1 MKRLMRFAYA
11 HPLVVALVLAVV
23 TAAAAAVAKDI
34 RLDASIGG
42 MMTDDP
48 EVRRV
53 YAETIE
59 TFGTDQVTVVYLRD
73 PDLFDPERLAV
84 IEELAYQ
91 LEGLPGVVRVES
103 LFSASDFRNQDGML
117 SSGPLMRWP
126 PADRKEAREAKRRA
140 LESPLI
146 TGNLLSEDGTATSVN
161 VFVEPDAGD
170 PDFYDNLS
178 AAIEELVAPAKASF
192 QDAFQL
198 GNPYFRTVIAET
210 MLNDQTRLVP
220 LSVIVL
226 VLTLLC
232 MTRSVSGAVL
242 PLLTA
247 GISIVWTAAFMVLAG
262 IPLNILTIIV
272 PSLIIVIGSTEDIH
286 LLSEYFEGLHRKG
299 VKEQAFRFMVSKM
312 GMVILITAL
321 TTFLGFASITV
332 NKIEI
337 LRQFGMAAAFGLL
350 VNPVITVLFVP
361 VYLRFFGPS
370 KGRSAQPGAP
380 GADSADCEDDDEE
393 CVAQEWKQGLSLFEL
408 LGRATTAVVNRHNRK
423 LVALLLLGAVFIG
436 VFAVDVRLNND
447 IMGMFKES
455 SPIRQRTEAMSEH
468 LPGVQ
473 TFFIRITA
481 GHEGVF
487 KRPEA
492 LRHVAAVQDYIAR
505 SPAFDISFSL
515 VDSLR
520 YINQQMRGGDPA
532 EFQVPDTEAMVAQYL
547 LFMHDND
554 VQRYVNSDFS
564 QCNILVRHSLQSS
577 FEQKEAL
584 EALAASMEATLD
596 THYNYDFTGE
606 GVLVLAGVDAIAE
619 GQAWSIGLLL
629 VMIFVIMSVLFV
641 NMKAG
646 LLALVPNVFPVLVMF
661 GAMGLFKIPLNI
673 GTAMVSA
680 IAIGIAVDDTIHF
693 MMRYNKEMLRLKD
706 QQRAMEV
713 CIHAEIRP
721 VVSTSLALAL
731 GFGVLVFSQFVTI
744 IQFGLLSSLVIIVA
758 LVGDLFL
765 TGPLMSNTKLL
776 TLWDMLSLHVNPKVI
791 ETSEFFRDLKLWQ
804 IKKIILMGRIQE
816 RSAGEVIFQEWD
828 DGDCMYLIL
837 RGEVRAFS
845 VDESTDREVP
855 YALFGVGD
863 VFGQTAM
870 LDPGTRSYCARAD
883 SELHVVEI
891 SRDEFARL
899 QRVYPRI
906 ASRAH
911 RNLARILGHRL
922 AIANIMYRQKAG
934 QIQG

>member
-1 MKRLMRFAYA
+1 MQRLMRFAHA
-11 HPLVVALVLAVV
+11 HPLLVAVVLAAL
-23 TAAAAAVAKDI
+23 TALSLYVARDL
-34 RLDASIGG
+34 RLDPSVGG

-48 EVRRV
+48 EIRRA
-53 YAETIE
+53 YRETIE

-73 PDLFDPERLAV
+73 QDLFDPQRLAV
-84 IEELAYQ
+84 MEELAYQ

-103 LFSASDFRNQDGML
+103 LFSVSDFRSEDGML
-117 SSGPLMRWP
+117 VSGPLMRRP
-126 PADRKEAREAKRRA
+126 PADRAEAMEVKARA
-140 LESPLI
+140 LESRLI
-146 TGNLLSEDGTATSVN
+146 AGNLLSTDGTATSIN
-161 VFVEPDAGD
+161 VFVEPDPAD
-170 PDFYDNLS
+170 PDYYVNL
-178 AAIEELVAPAKASF
+178 AASIEELVAPAKASF
-192 QDAFQL
+192 QEAFQL
-198 GNPYFRTVIAET
+198 GNPYFRTVIAST
-210 MLNDQTRLVP
+210 MLHDQSRLVP
-220 LSVIVL
+220 LSVAVL
-226 VLTLLC
+226 VLTLLF
-232 MTRSVSGAVL
+232 MTRSLSVAVL

-247 GISIVWTAAFMVLAG
+247 GTSIAWTAAFMVLAG

-299 VKEQAFRFMVSKM
+299 VKALAFEFMVSKM
-312 GMVILITAL
+312 GMVVLITAL

-332 NKIEI
+332 NKIDI

-350 VNPVITVLFVP
+350 VNPIITALFVP
-361 VYLRFFGPS
+361 VYLRWFGPS
-370 KGRSAQPGAP
+370 KGRGGALP
-380 GADSADCEDDDEE
+380 EASEPCGDDEGCE
-393 CVAQEWKQGLSLFEL
+393 PWKRGLSPFDL
-408 LGRATTAVVNRHNRK
+408 LGRAATAVVNKHNRR
-423 LVALLLLGAVFIG
+423 LVALLLLVAAFIG

-447 IMGMFKES
+447 IMGMFKAS
-455 SPIRQRTEAMSEH
+455 SPVRQRTEAMSAH

-473 TFFIRITA
+473 TFFIRITG

-487 KRPEA
+487 MRPEA
-492 LRHVAAVQDYIAR
+492 LRKVAAVQDYIDR
-505 SPAFDISFSL
+505 SPAFDASFSL

-520 YINQQMRGGDPA
+520 YINQQMSGGDPKD
-532 EFQVPDTEAMVAQYL
+532 FRVPDTEAMLAQYM
-547 LFMHDND
+547 LFMHDDD
-554 VQRYVNSDFS
+554 VRRSMSPDFS
-564 QCNILVRHSLQSS
+564 QCNILVRHSLPSS

-584 EALAASMEATLD
+584 EALAATMDATFD
-596 THYNYDFTGE
+596 THYGYDFTGE
-606 GVLVLAGVDAIAE
+606 GVLILAGVDAIAE

-629 VMIFVIMSVLFV
+629 VMIFIIMSVLFV

-661 GAMGLFKIPLNI
+661 GVMGLFKIPLNI

-693 MMRYNKEMLRLKD
+693 MTRYNKEMRRLKD

-721 VVSTSLALAL
+721 VVSTSVALAL
-731 GFGVLVFSQFVTI
+731 GFGVLAFSQFTTI
-744 IQFGLLSSLVIIVA
+744 LQFGLLSSLVMIVA

-776 TLWDMLSLHVNPKVI
+776 TLWDMLSLHVDPKVI
-791 ETSEFFRDLKLWQ
+791 ESSEFFRDMRLGQ
-804 IKKIILMGRIQE
+804 IKKIILMGQIQE
-816 RSAGEVIFQEWD
+816 RKAGEVFFEEWD
-828 DGDCMYLIL
+828 EGDSMFLIL
-837 RGEVRAFS
+837 KGEVRAFS
-845 VDESTDREVP
+845 VNDAGAEVP

-870 LDPGTRSYCARAD
+870 LDPGMRSYSARAD
-883 SELHVVEI
+883 SEAHIVET
-891 SRDEFARL
+891 SAEDFHRL

-922 AIANIMYRQKAG
+922 AIANIMYRQKAT
-934 QIQG
+934 QS